1 MTHKIKDLAVVT
13 GTYTDRQTG
22 VQKNKYQTIGA
33 LMRTD
38 DGGQF
43 ILLDPLINLAAVPRG
58 QGKDRIMVSLFEPRE
73 PNNQQQQ
80 PPAAPNQPAAQHQTA
95 QQFQQPP
102 QPQNGYYNPDGT
114 PMTPQQVQ
122 ATQQGRS

>member
-1 MTHKIKDLAVVT
+1 MTHKAYDLAVVT
-13 GTYTDRQTG
+13 GTYTDRNSGT
-22 VQKNKYQTIGA
+22 QKNSYKTIGA

-58 QGKDRIMVSLFEPRE
+58 QGKDKVMVSLFEPRE
-73 PNNQQQQ
+73 ANNPQQ
-80 PPAAPNQPAAQHQTA
+80 PPAVPNQPTEQYPTA

-102 QPQNGYYNPDGT
+102 QNNFYNPDGS
-114 PMTPQQVQ
+114 PKTPQQMQ
-122 ATQQGRS
+122 AMQGQQR